1 MVVQVTVAW
10 SGLEDVD
17 ECESYVEGK
26 SRGMVRL
33 EDKGH
38 FWAPGSCIETGRF
51 ASH

>member
-26 SRGMVRL
+26 SRGTVRL

-38 FWAPGSCIETGRF
+38 FWAPGSCI
-51 ASH
+51 